1 MYKMLLLSI
10 ILTLKIVFIHNQVV
24 KIKLYFLI
32 NTNSIQFN
40 YKTLLVAEIVKLSQI
55 AKQFGIIDEVLYKNV
70 N

>member
-10 ILTLKIVFIHNQVV
+10 ILTLKIVFIHNQVF

-55 AKQFGIIDEVLYKNV
+55 AKQFGIIDEVLYKKV

>member
-10 ILTLKIVFIHNQVV
+10 ILTLKIVFIHNQVL

-55 AKQFGIIDEVLYKNV
+55 AKQFGIIDEVLYKKV

>member
-10 ILTLKIVFIHNQVV
+10 ILTLKIVFIHNQVL

-32 NTNSIQFN
+32 NMNSIQFN

-55 AKQFGIIDEVLYKNV
+55 AKQFGIIDEVLYKKV